1 MSLKTPDLQSGAF
14 ATQPRMQKEISCVKK
29 TDEGREMGQRSASP
43 RGGPRGALTH
53 FEAHFS

>member
-43 RGGPRGALTH
+43 RGGPRGD
-53 FEAHFS
+53 S